1 MSAIDDFISQFDTS
15 QSNPSVTVNSN
26 EYDGNVNDLLFRTD
40 QAAQAL
46 TVTGG
51 TTLTSLSP
59 QTFVNDL
66 GQGKVSLA
74 VLVWLAILGFV
85 GWWLFKK

>member
-1 MSAIDDFISQFDTS
+1 MSALDDFISQFGSS
-15 QSNPSVTVNSN
+15 QGNPLTVVNSN
-26 EYDGNVNDLLFRTD
+26 EFDGNVNDLLFRTD

-66 GQGKVSLA
+66 GQGKISLA
-74 VLVWLAILGFV
+74 VLVWLAAIGFFL
-85 GWWLFKK
+85 WWTFKK